1 MVVTGV
7 VMVTVM
13 MVMARCERRHREQHR
28 HNEKQ
33 RQKLFHGRDYKDE
46 ISSRKS
52 GDARGT
58 TACNKKSARPPVIGA
73 SGTRQFFCGR
83 R

>member
-13 MVMARCERRHREQHR
+13 MMAPCEGRHRDQNHR
-28 HNEKQ
+28 DQKQ

-46 ISSRKS
+46 FS
-52 GDARGT
+52 
-58 TACNKKSARPPVIGA
+58 
-73 SGTRQFFCGR
+73 
-83 R
+83 